1 MKPTQLQMKAICVH
15 APGGREEVFYEDTP
29 IPEIRPGD
37 ALVRV
42 RATGITPTELSWI
55 QNYPNIPGHEVSG
68 VVETA
73 RDDSSIHPGDSVFA
87 LTDFARNGA
96 AAEFVAVRAADL
108 APKPR
113 TADFVHSAAAPL
125 SALTAWQAL
134 FDHAGLKKND
144 RILIHGAA
152 GGVGTFA
159 VQLARQTGAYVIATA
174 SSRNTDLLR
183 SLGASEVIDYK
194 SKRFED
200 GMRPVDVVLDSVGGD
215 TLARSWSVLTPGG
228 VLVSIAE
235 PISREDAS
243 AHNAR
248 GIYFIVKPDREEL
261 SRIAALI
268 DSGSLRLIV
277 TRVLP
282 LARAAEAFDH
292 GSEHHSTGKTV
303 LEIM

>member
-1 MKPTQLQMKAICVH
+1 MKGGQHWMKAICVH
-15 APGGREEVFYEDTP
+15 APGGREEIFYEDAP
-29 IPEIRPGD
+29 MPELRTGD

-55 QNYPNIPGHEVSG
+55 RNYPSIPGHEMAG
-68 VVETA
+68 VVETTLN
-73 RDDSSIHPGDSVFA
+73 DSDVHAGDSVFA

-134 FDHAGLKKND
+134 FDQAGLKKND
-144 RILIHGAA
+144 RVLIHGAA

-159 VQLARQTGAYVIATA
+159 VQFAQQSGAYVIATA
-174 SSRNTDLLR
+174 SSRSSDLLR

-200 GMRPVDVVLDSVGGD
+200 GMRPVDVVLDTVGGD
-215 TLARSWSVLTPGG
+215 TLARSWSVLKSGG
-228 VLVSIAE
+228 ILVSLAE

-248 GIYFIVKPDREEL
+248 GIFFIVKPDRDEL
-261 SRIAALI
+261 IRIAALI
-268 DSGSLRLIV
+268 DSESLRLIV

-282 LARAAEAFDH
+282 LDRAADAFDY
-292 GSEHHSTGKTV
+292 GSEHHSIGKTV
-303 LEIM
+303 LEVA